1 MAQILVVDD
10 DKSIIESFRSL
21 FRDMHVVLGA
31 YNGREA
37 LTTLSENKIDLVFL
51 DYRIPGEDGLE
62 VLNRIKKSD
71 PDVYVIIISGYG
83 NFETIIQ
90 AMASGAFEYIEKPL
104 DAKKVSFITKRAL
117 EMRKATSYVKLI
129 KDREIEE
136 YSLKRI
142 VGKSGIMQEVFKNIG
157 RLVNNNVSILIT
169 GESGTGKE
177 LVARAIH
184 FSSPKKE
191 EPFMAVN
198 CSGLSETLLE
208 NELFGHEKQA
218 FTGAES
224 QKKGKFEVAGEGTI
238 FLDEIGD
245 MPLSIQSK
253 LLRVLQEKEF
263 HRLGGTR
270 TIQLKA
276 RIIAATNKQL
286 FDEVQKSNFRQDL
299 FYRINVASIE
309 IPPLRERLDDIP
321 LLVDYFIK
329 KANLKLKKNI
339 KGISM
344 QALNIL
350 RQYHWPGNVRELE
363 NIMLNICIHLQGDFI
378 NSIPH
383 LQPVGGTDKD
393 IFKDFIE
400 KFLTLYNGEGD
411 TYRVLI
417 SLLEKELLNTMVH
430 RFNGNKSEISKFL
443 GISRVTLQKKLEG
456 LKS

>member
-1 MAQILVVDD
+1 MDQILVVDD
-10 DKSIIESFRSL
+10 DKSIIESFQSL
-21 FRDMHVVLGA
+21 FRDLHVVLGA

-37 LTTLSENKIDLVFL
+37 LDILGENKVDLVFL

-62 VLNRIKKSD
+62 VLKRIKKSD

-83 NFETIIQ
+83 IETIIQ
-90 AMASGAFEYIEKPL
+90 AMASGAYEYIEKPL
-104 DAKKVSFITKRAL
+104 DAKKIIFITKHAL

-142 VGKSGIMQEVFKNIG
+142 VGKSGVMQEVFKNIG
-157 RLVNNNVSILIT
+157 RLVNNDVSILIT

-184 FSSPKKE
+184 FSSPKRE

-245 MPLSIQSK
+245 IPLSIQSK

-270 TIQLKA
+270 TSFTGSMWPRLKFRLSGNGWTIYLCSSITSSKR
-276 RIIAATNKQL
+276 RI
-286 FDEVQKSNFRQDL
+286 
-299 FYRINVASIE
+299 
-309 IPPLRERLDDIP
+309 
-321 LLVDYFIK
+321 
-329 KANLKLKKNI
+329 
-339 KGISM
+339 
-344 QALNIL
+344 
-350 RQYHWPGNVRELE
+350 
-363 NIMLNICIHLQGDFI
+363 
-378 NSIPH
+378 
-383 LQPVGGTDKD
+383 
-393 IFKDFIE
+393 
-400 KFLTLYNGEGD
+400 
-411 TYRVLI
+411 
-417 SLLEKELLNTMVH
+417 
-430 RFNGNKSEISKFL
+430 
-443 GISRVTLQKKLEG
+443 
-456 LKS
+456 